1 MNIGDVARQSGVPAK
16 TIRYYED
23 IGLVK
28 PLRSENGYRMFRDL
42 DLHKLAFLGRARA
55 LGFTI
60 EDCRNLLALYE
71 DDSRESASVKRIAE
85 EHLGRIDEKIAQLQ
99 SMRTTLAR
107 LVKSCA
113 GDHRPDCPI
122 LDDLGALAAGKDG
135 SCHDAAE

>member
-1 MNIGDVARQSGVPAK
+1 MNIGDVSRMSGLPAK

-23 IGLVK
+23 IGLIQ
-28 PLRSENGYRMFRDL
+28 PLRGENGYRSFREQ

-71 DDSRESASVKRIAE
+71 DDGRESAAVKHIAE
-85 EHLGRIDEKIAQLQ
+85 DHLAKIDEKIAQLR
-99 SMRTTLAR
+99 SMRATLAE
-107 LVKSCA
+107 LVNACA

-122 LDDLGALAAGKDG
+122 LDDLGHGRCVDADQAL
-135 SCHDAAE
+135 